1 MARARSIKPGF
12 FKNEDLAECGP
23 WAMLL
28 FAGLWTL
35 ADRAGR
41 LESRPKRIQA
51 EIFPYESRPDGA
63 RRRPS
68 IEDLLTLLESH
79 HFLVQY
85 EVNGYKYIAIPTW
98 DKHQNPHCKEAAST
112 IPAPCS
118 NGATQGPAREI
129 PAPAGL
135 TPSSLTPDSLNPH
148 PHSANGAPMPPLQ
161 TQSEYPLTKAEIRK
175 HEAAID
181 DTFVRGLVAKTIQ
194 HCLSSKEFPPEKLE
208 KITDK
213 NIARMCKESYATGPP
228 DHRAGLLL
236 SRVPAIAVSWAQE
249 RKET

>member
-1 MARARSIKPGF
+1 
-12 FKNEDLAECGP
+12 
-23 WAMLL
+23 
-28 FAGLWTL
+28 
-35 ADRAGR
+35 
-41 LESRPKRIQA
+41 
-51 EIFPYESRPDGA
+51 
-63 RRRPS
+63 
-68 IEDLLTLLESH
+68 
-79 HFLVQY
+79 
-85 EVNGYKYIAIPTW
+85 
-98 DKHQNPHCKEAAST
+98 
-112 IPAPCS
+112 
-118 NGATQGPAREI
+118 
-129 PAPAGL
+129 
-135 TPSSLTPDSLNPH
+135 
-148 PHSANGAPMPPLQ
+148 MPPLQ
-161 TQSEYPLTKAEIRK
+161 AQSEYPLTKAEIRK